1 MKKILFLFGYLLL
14 LLGVAVSAWATPVS
28 YVGGHMTFT
37 FYEGGN
43 KNALWGTNIDVINV
57 WEVDQFMEKGRNNI
71 RFRSVFTSLDVG
83 PDYDGIPGV
92 PMQDGPFHR
101 FSASFDFSLVKD
113 NNGANWSGDGIL
125 SMYDPLGNIVNPASK
140 DPSTGGDRV
149 LAGWNG
155 QFGDAGIYSLQQTNS
170 NYFQHWVVTNIVTYP
185 LSGMYTVP
193 TSDFL
198 YEQVDPL
205 HGNFHWVNDDN
216 YVDGVDKRVKKLDGS
231 GNPIPT
237 QELTFFVPTGTVP
250 EPASLFLLG
259 SGLAGLIGLKSRWR
273 R

>member
-1 MKKILFLFGYLLL
+1 VKFSRLPGNKLEIQDYRIGKAEASEPETCKIKEQRGGSREMKKILFLFGYLLL

-101 FSASFDFSLVKD
+101 FLCQLRFF
-113 NNGANWSGDGIL
+113 
-125 SMYDPLGNIVNPASK
+125 PCE
-140 DPSTGGDRV
+140 
-149 LAGWNG
+149 G
-155 QFGDAGIYSLQQTNS
+155 Q
-170 NYFQHWVVTNIVTYP
+170 
-185 LSGMYTVP
+185 
-193 TSDFL
+193 
-198 YEQVDPL
+198 
-205 HGNFHWVNDDN
+205 
-216 YVDGVDKRVKKLDGS
+216 
-231 GNPIPT
+231 
-237 QELTFFVPTGTVP
+237 
-250 EPASLFLLG
+250 
-259 SGLAGLIGLKSRWR
+259 
-273 R
+273 

>member
-101 FSASFDFSLVKD
+101 FLCQLRFF
-113 NNGANWSGDGIL
+113 
-125 SMYDPLGNIVNPASK
+125 PCE
-140 DPSTGGDRV
+140 
-149 LAGWNG
+149 G
-155 QFGDAGIYSLQQTNS
+155 Q
-170 NYFQHWVVTNIVTYP
+170 
-185 LSGMYTVP
+185 
-193 TSDFL
+193 
-198 YEQVDPL
+198 
-205 HGNFHWVNDDN
+205 
-216 YVDGVDKRVKKLDGS
+216 
-231 GNPIPT
+231 
-237 QELTFFVPTGTVP
+237 
-250 EPASLFLLG
+250 
-259 SGLAGLIGLKSRWR
+259 
-273 R
+273 